1 MTKRIIVE
9 ITKEFE
15 VDDDSELLTMT
26 KDELQN
32 EFDDNHNE
40 YFYEIENVDVWIEG
54 TSTKVK
60 EGVE

>member
-1 MTKRIIVE
+1 MAKRIIVE

-40 YFYEIENVDVWIEG
+40 YFYEIENVDVWIDG
-54 TSTKVK
+54 VSTKVK
-60 EGVE
+60 EGVK

>member
-9 ITKEFE
+9 ITKELE
-15 VDDDSELLTMT
+15 IDDDSGLLTMT
-26 KDELQN
+26 KDELQK
-32 EFDDNHNE
+32 EFEDNHND
-40 YFYEIENVDVWIEG
+40 YFYDIENVDVWIEG

>member
-26 KDELQN
+26 KEELQK
-32 EFDDNHNE
+32 EFEDNHND
-40 YFYEIENVDVWIEG
+40 YFYDIENVDVWIEG
-54 TSTKVK
+54 N
-60 EGVE
+60 

>member
-32 EFDDNHNE
+32 EFDDNHND

>member
-32 EFDDNHNE
+32 EFDDNHND
-40 YFYEIENVDVWIEG
+40 YFYEVENVDVWIEG
-54 TSTKVK
+54 SSTKVK
-60 EGVE
+60 EGIE

>member
-32 EFDDNHNE
+32 EFDDNHND

-54 TSTKVK
+54 SSTKVK